1 MKKAIPVIVA
11 IVLIIIIAIVSFG
24 KPVYEKYS
32 YGQER
37 ADLNEYF
44 QIFGADDVPIILQ
57 DEHSEC
63 SGKLINGNLYF
74 DMETVA
80 NLFVDRFYYDANEN
94 LLLYTS
100 PTTTYETMPDSSSYR
115 DIRTGEERSVGTPT
129 CIIKNDELYI
139 AADYVKKFF
148 FFTYEMFDDPHR
160 ALVYTEWN
168 EKTVATIKSDTQVRW
183 RGGVKSEILTDVK
196 EGDKVIILEV
206 MDDWTK
212 VETEDAFI
220 GYVENFRLKD
230 ETKEIPSVNSDVLPE
245 QFNYLTKDYK
255 INLTWHNIEYEMGG
269 NELINAM
276 QTVKEVNVV
285 SPTSLWLCD
294 NDGNIKNVGTAS
306 YVEAAHNMGMEVW
319 SLVSN
324 FHSDTDV
331 TIKEVL
337 SYTSKRR
344 YLIQNLIDAVT
355 SVGAD
360 GINVDFE
367 NVPSDT
373 AEDYIQFIRELAL
386 ACHENNLVISV
397 DNYVP
402 TEYTAHYHRK
412 EQGKFVDYLIIMG
425 YDEHYKGGSEAG
437 SVSSVPWMQAG
448 IEDTVALV
456 GKEKVINAI
465 PFYTR
470 VWKSSNGTVDSE
482 AVEMKVANEFISS
495 NGIQTVWDESTYQNY
510 GEATIGG
517 VFYQVWMEDADS
529 VKVRL
534 NVMQASDIAGIAS
547 WKLGQETPD
556 IWDLI
561 AAYMAQ

>member
-11 IVLIIIIAIVSFG
+11 IVLIIVIAIVSFG

-57 DEHSEC
+57 DEHC
-63 SGKLINGNLYF
+63 DYSGKFINGNLYF

-80 NLFVDRFYYDANEN
+80 KLFVDRFYYDENEE

-100 PTTTYETMPDSSSYR
+100 PSTTYETVPESKTYR
-115 DIRTGEERSVGTPT
+115 DVKTGEEKSIDTAT
-129 CIIKNDELYI
+129 CVIKNDKMYI

-148 FFTYEMFDDPHR
+148 FFTYEMFEEPHR
-160 ALVYTEWN
+160 AQIYTEWN

-196 EGDKVIILEV
+196 EGDKVSIIEV

-212 VETEDAFI
+212 VKTQDAFI

-230 ETKEIPSVNSDVLPE
+230 EHKETPSVNKDVPDE
-245 QFNYLTKDYK
+245 VFTSLTRDHK
-255 INLTWHNIEYEMGG
+255 INLTWHNIEFEMGG
-269 NELINAM
+269 AELIGAM
-276 QTVKEVNVV
+276 QNAKEVNVV
-285 SPTSLWLCD
+285 SPTSMWLLD
-294 NDGNIKNVGTAS
+294 NEGNIQNVGTAS
-306 YVEAAHNMGMEVW
+306 YVESAHNMGMEVW
-319 SLVSN
+319 SLISN
-324 FHSDTDV
+324 FHSGTDV
-331 TIKEVL
+331 TLKEVL

-344 YLIQNLIDAVT
+344 YLVENLVNT
-355 SVGAD
+355 VLSVGAD

-373 AEDYIQFIRELAL
+373 SEDYIQFIRELAL

-402 TEYTAHYHRK
+402 TEYTAHYHRR

-425 YDEHYKGGSEAG
+425 YDEHYKGDPEPG
-437 SVSSVPWMQAG
+437 SVSSVPWMQEG
-448 IEDTVALV
+448 IEDTVSLV
-456 GKEKVINAI
+456 GKEKVINGI

-482 AVEMKVANEFISS
+482 AVEMKVANDFISS

-517 VFYQVWMEDADS
+517 VFYQVWLEDADS